1 MLTAFSYYWLLLPE
15 LVLFIG
21 LGLMVSAIWRQST
34 SRIRAGMFTIL
45 GAGLVGLL
53 LFIYRILNAD
63 QLSAADCA
71 MLVLGVLLLAS
82 VGLGIVYSSIHRV
95 LPDFF
100 VNSSLATSVSLLITI
115 GIVFNIETEPAADRD
130 SAHRFVE
137 SQEYQLKEAR
147 SQARFASNVEPA
159 NLPQ

>member
-1 MLTAFSYYWLLLPE
+1 M
-15 LVLFIG
+15 FIG

-63 QLSAADCA
+63 QLSPSDAA
-71 MLVLGVLLLAS
+71 MLALGVLSLAS

-100 VNSSLATSVSLLITI
+100 VNSSLATSVGLLITI
-115 GIVFNIETEPAADRD
+115 GIVFNLETEPEADRNN
-130 SAHRFVE
+130 AHRFVE

-147 SQARFASNVEPA
+147 AQASFASNVQVTA
-159 NLPQ
+159 LPQ